1 MEKNA
6 TNISPLLKAQTNTNN
21 IDMNELNLDGNNF
34 TVPRGKVS
42 WLQDNDFD
50 DGFGNYGYFDMGDL
64 PLNAIDNTSTP
75 DQAIAMVRSKSFVA
89 LKRMDDD

>member
-1 MEKNA
+1 MGIENA

-50 DGFGNYGYFDMGDL
+50 DGSVIMVIL
-64 PLNAIDNTSTP
+64 IWVISLNAIDNTSTP